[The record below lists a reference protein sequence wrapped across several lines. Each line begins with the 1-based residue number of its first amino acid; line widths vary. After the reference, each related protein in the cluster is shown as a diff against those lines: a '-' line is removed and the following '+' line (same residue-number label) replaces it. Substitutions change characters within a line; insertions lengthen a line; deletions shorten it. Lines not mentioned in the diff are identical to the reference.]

1 MLLFATDFVKLRF
14 KLGIPATVQVKAIGL
29 GTILFNGIVIINSIT
44 LGVIGWFW
52 LFYVACVSVLCFFIM
67 LISSK
72 SLSLV
77 FLIF

>member
-44 LGVIGWFW
+44 LGVIG
-52 LFYVACVSVLCFFIM
+52 
-67 LISSK
+67 
-72 SLSLV
+72 
-77 FLIF
+77 